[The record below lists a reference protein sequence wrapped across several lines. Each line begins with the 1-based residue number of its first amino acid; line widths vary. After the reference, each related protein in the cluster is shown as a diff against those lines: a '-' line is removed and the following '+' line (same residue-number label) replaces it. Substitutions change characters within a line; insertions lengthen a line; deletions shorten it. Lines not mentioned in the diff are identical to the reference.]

1 MTVTVYGIP
10 NCDQIRKTRQWLAD
24 EGIDFRFHD
33 YRKDGLDRDT
43 LAAWVAEVGVEPL
56 LNRRGTTWRALSD
69 AEKAAAASTDE
80 AIALMLAQPA
90 LIRRP
95 VIHISTQ
102 PAQVLVGFS
111 ADALKAALKP
121 GA

>member
-24 EGIDFRFHD
+24 AGVEFRFHD

-43 LAAWVAEVGVEPL
+43 LAAWVAAVGADTL

-69 AEKAAAASTDE
+69 TQKAAAADPNE

-90 LIRRP
+90 LIKRP
-95 VIHISTQ
+95 VVRLDAQ
-102 PAQVLVGFS
+102 PAQILVGFS
-111 ADALKAALKP
+111 ADALKAAL
-121 GA
+121 AR